1 MRQLIESIHDQQYPR
16 NLQADIPPVTDGK
29 RRDRRSGVKLRA
41 RRERAAQKANQA
53 LSSIATSCSSSPR
66 HRSRPDHEAMLRH
79 LLRGTRRQDTTL
91 QTHKG
96 AALCYED
103 VVSNPEAAG
112 EVGAHCW
119 TLERIQTQYKREGW
133 SKVRYDLL
141 PTMREGHSPAGWDA
155 WGRPWAFMNM
165 AKKLLEGENTW
176 YHELPG
182 GRILVA
188 VLVRYDPEPY
198 FFPSARALLEALQRN
213 ACDQATEI
221 APPTKEGWTIRDQ
234 HAV

>member
-29 RRDRRSGVKLRA
+29 RRHRRSGVKLGA
-41 RRERAAQKANQA
+41 RRERAAQRANQA
-53 LSSIATSCSSSPR
+53 LSSTATSCSSSSR

-79 LLRGTRRQDTTL
+79 LLRGTRPQDTTL

-119 TLERIQTQYKREGW
+119 TLERIQTQYKREGR
-133 SKVRYDLL
+133 SKVFGTTFCL
-141 PTMREGHSPAGWDA
+141 PCVRDTARQAGTR
-155 WGRPWAFMNM
+155 G
-165 AKKLLEGENTW
+165 
-176 YHELPG
+176 
-182 GRILVA
+182 VA
-188 VLVRYDPEPY
+188 LGL
-198 FFPSARALLEALQRN
+198 S
-213 ACDQATEI
+213 
-221 APPTKEGWTIRDQ
+221 
-234 HAV
+234 